1 MPMPPQA
8 LNFSFW
14 NNIYRLAITKCPN
27 IIFGLI
33 VPKRRFRCFR
43 RSDSKQTR
51 MKKLKNQINR
61 FFSSDNNLY
70 PIYAYIQCGVF
81 YADYEVC

>member
-1 MPMPPQA
+1 MPMSPEA

-33 VPKRRFRCFR
+33 VPKRRFRCFE

-51 MKKLKNQINR
+51 MKKIKKLNKS
-61 FFSSDNNLY
+61 FFYSDNNQFSV
-70 PIYAYIQCGVF
+70 YAYSQCGIF
-81 YADYEVC
+81 

>member
-1 MPMPPQA
+1 MPMPPEA

-14 NNIYRLAITKCPN
+14 NNIYRLAITKCQN

-33 VPKRRFRCFR
+33 VPKRRFRCFH

-51 MKKLKNQINR
+51 MKKLKKSNEL
-61 FFSSDNNLY
+61 FFFCSDNNLY
-70 PIYAYIQCGVF
+70 PVYAYRQWGIF
-81 YADYEVC
+81 